1 MNDYFCV
8 MPFFGAEYT
17 VRPECVPCCLL
28 DLSTQNIESVKQQM
42 LEKKRPAACK
52 KCWTLEDNG
61 NESDRQL
68 KNKAFDFYSDTD
80 INIIEENCSKQNYS
94 KKIIKL
100 YTSNLCNST
109 CFTCIPEASSA
120 WGALE
125 KKQIPLKKVS
135 TSKLDFNCADI
146 TMLSF
151 VGGEPLY
158 EKTNFEILLKLINQG
173 NDSCFIS
180 FVTNGSVELND
191 QQIEVL
197 SKFKNLNICLS
208 IDGIES
214 RFEYMRFPLKWDKL
228 ISNIKLFR
236 QINSNVSASY
246 TISNLN
252 LFYYTETVNWFKEQ
266 AIPHNHNLV
275 SHPIYLN
282 PGNLAEEQKLRIL
295 ENNPT
300 HINTITEFFKNGTY
314 STDLYKKFIQE
325 IQRQDQLK
333 KININNYMP
342 ELKIFEQMRK

>member
-1 MNDYFCV
+1 
-8 MPFFGAEYT
+8 
-17 VRPECVPCCLL
+17 
-28 DLSTQNIESVKQQM
+28 
-42 LEKKRPAACK
+42 
-52 KCWTLEDNG
+52 
-61 NESDRQL
+61 
-68 KNKAFDFYSDTD
+68 
-80 INIIEENCSKQNYS
+80 
-94 KKIIKL
+94 
-100 YTSNLCNST
+100 
-109 CFTCIPEASSA
+109 
-120 WGALE
+120 
-125 KKQIPLKKVS
+125 
-135 TSKLDFNCADI
+135 
-146 TMLSF
+146 
-151 VGGEPLY
+151 
-158 EKTNFEILLKLINQG
+158 
-173 NDSCFIS
+173 
-180 FVTNGSVELND
+180 
-191 QQIEVL
+191 
-197 SKFKNLNICLS
+197 
-208 IDGIES
+208 
-214 RFEYMRFPLKWDKL
+214 MRFPLKWDKL

-246 TISNLN
+246 TISNVN